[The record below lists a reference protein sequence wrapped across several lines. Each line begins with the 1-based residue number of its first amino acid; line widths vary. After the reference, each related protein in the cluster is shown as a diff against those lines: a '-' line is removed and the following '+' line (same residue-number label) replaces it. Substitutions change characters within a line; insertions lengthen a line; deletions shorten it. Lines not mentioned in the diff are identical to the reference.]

1 MNSPRAQGSFY
12 LSAFNNN
19 TNMTASQQPI
29 SASTSSYVKT
39 KDDRLQSIQA
49 VGGPTVE
56 VAKVEDA
63 FLYYSNDQVR
73 MKELLL
79 QDVED
84 DSSDDEPS
92 STSVSNQEQ
101 STTSC
106 VRKTRITFE
115 LHPSLLL
122 EDLMND
128 DELFGDD
135 TDFDDKLD
143 ELLLAKQDSDA
154 EDDVINALR
163 RIMLA

>member
-1 MNSPRAQGSFY
+1 
-12 LSAFNNN
+12 
-19 TNMTASQQPI
+19 MTASQQPI

-56 VAKVEDA
+56 VAAKVEDA

-84 DSSDDEPS
+84 DSSDDESPP
-92 STSVSNQEQ
+92 TSVSSNQEQ

-122 EDLMND
+122 EDLMN

>member
-1 MNSPRAQGSFY
+1 M
-12 LSAFNNN
+12 
-19 TNMTASQQPI
+19 
-29 SASTSSYVKT
+29 
-39 KDDRLQSIQA
+39 
-49 VGGPTVE
+49 E

-135 TDFDDKLD
+135 TDFYDKLD

>member
-1 MNSPRAQGSFY
+1 
-12 LSAFNNN
+12 
-19 TNMTASQQPI
+19 
-29 SASTSSYVKT
+29 
-39 KDDRLQSIQA
+39 
-49 VGGPTVE
+49 VE
-56 VAKVEDA
+56 VAKVEDP

-84 DSSDDEPS
+84 DSSDDESPP
-92 STSVSNQEQ
+92 TSVSNQEQ

-128 DELFGDD
+128 DELLGDD
-135 TDFDDKLD
+135 TDFDDVLD
-143 ELLLAKQDSDA
+143 ALLLAKQDSDG